1 MMTKKL
7 IYILVLVTNFIFAQN
22 NAKKQFDDA
31 NELYRKENY
40 TGAIQKYESII
51 NKDKVESSELYFN
64 LGNCYY
70 KLGKIAPSIY
80 NFEKALLLNPD
91 DETIKTN
98 LNFAQKTGIDDIKV
112 VPEVGFSNFV
122 YKTISVFDYNIWAWI
137 AVSLALVFLLFFI
150 GYYFSSRTIA
160 KRIFFVGM
168 FILIVLVISSVVFAF
183 LEKRFEK
190 TIRPAIVFE
199 EVVNVKT
206 EPKISA
212 ENAFIVHEGAK
223 VFVKET
229 LDNWKR
235 IQLTD
240 KTEGWIK
247 KEAIKELK
255 E

>member
-1 MMTKKL
+1 MKQL
-7 IYILVLVTNFIFAQN
+7 IYILVLITNFGFAQN

-31 NELYRKENY
+31 NELYRKEKY
-40 TGAIQKYESII
+40 TEAIQKYESIVT
-51 NKDKVESSELYFN
+51 KDKLESAELYFN

-80 NFEKALLLNPD
+80 NFEKALLLNPN
-91 DETIKTN
+91 DEAIETN
-98 LNFAQKTGIDDIKV
+98 LHFAQKMAIDDIKV
-112 VPEVGFSNFV
+112 VPEVGFSNFIYKIIAV
-122 YKTISVFDYNIWAWI
+122 YSYNTWAWI
-137 AVSLALVFLLFFI
+137 AVSFSIFFLLFFI
-150 GYYFSSRTIA
+150 GYYFSSRTIT

-168 FILIVLVISSVVFAF
+168 FVLLAFIIISVVFAF

-199 EVVNVKT
+199 EVVNVKS
-206 EPKISA
+206 EPRTAS
-212 ENAFIVHEGAK
+212 ENTFILHEGTK
-223 VFVKET
+223 VYVKET

>member
-1 MMTKKL
+1 MIKKL
-7 IYILVLVTNFIFAQN
+7 IYILVLLTNFTFAQN
-22 NAKKQFDDA
+22 NAKKQFDEA
-31 NELYRKENY
+31 NELYRKEKY
-40 TGAIQKYESII
+40 TEAIEKYESII
-51 NKDKVESSELYFN
+51 TKDKVESAELYFN
-64 LGNCYY
+64 LGNSYY

-80 NFEKALLLNPD
+80 NFEKALLLNPN
-91 DETIKTN
+91 DEAIETN
-98 LNFAQKTGIDDIKV
+98 LHFAQKMAIDDIKV
-112 VPEVGFSNFV
+112 IPEVGFSNFL
-122 YKTISVFDYNIWAWI
+122 YKLTATFSYNNWAWC
-137 AVSLALVFLLFFI
+137 AVGFSILFLLFFI

-160 KRIFFVGM
+160 KRIFFIGM
-168 FILIVLVISSVVFAF
+168 FVLIGLLIVSITFAF
-183 LEKRFEK
+183 LQKRFDK
-190 TIRPAIVFE
+190 TIQPAIVFE

-206 EPKISA
+206 EPRTSA
-212 ENAFIVHEGAK
+212 ENAFMLHEGTK